1 MIQFAKTTIQKEGM
15 LPDGDAT
22 YNVSVT
28 VVNNEL
34 TRLYCAINKKTVV
47 QQPDGNGGSTG
58 VEENQSVGH
67 IIVEYG
73 RQAMEMSQGENPIPY
88 LTKFQEIYDEVT
100 GKEAETK
107 AKK

>member
-1 MIQFAKTTIQKEGM
+1 MIQFAKTTIQKEGTITE
-15 LPDGDAT
+15 GDVT
-22 YNVSVT
+22 YSVSVAT
-28 VVNNEL
+28 VNNEL
-34 TRLYCAINKKTVV
+34 TRLYCGINKKTIV
-47 QQPDGNGGSTG
+47 QHSDGNGGSTG

-73 RQAMEMSQGENPIPY
+73 RQAMETGQGENPIPY